1 MRQVG
6 DEESSEYELS
16 TDSDE
21 LDAELRQE
29 KKQAARAKRELA
41 QQMKDLLCKPR
52 QHEFLERFFAYSDD
66 TQATITQLG
75 ATVVPGEYWGRPVGR
90 DVESVPLPRE
100 EQERVAEERAVRR
113 NARFERH
120 FQRREDKRRRE
131 AELRSVRHEEE
142 AEEREKQRKKNFITR
157 RNDRRARAKEEKK
170 KKKKKKKQKKSKD
183 AGCVVLLACVCVCVW
198 RCGSVAV
205 WQCGSVCGSVW
216 QCVCVVVVCVC
227 VCVCVCGGVPVC
239 SGRAVHWLTNHVY
252 VPCFVAAATRSRTE
266 THLTTQ
272 KQRPWLLSRRLKPR
286 HKLRPTQRWLR
297 RRSVA
302 RKRRR
307 PSTPS
312 SSDRSRVLSST
323 SLAPAIMCPSN
334 DYPHA
339 VYHAGTTHR
348 KKSGMGRCLS
358 YDSPC
363 WLGWL
368 RVVAD

>member
-1 MRQVG
+1 MLCGMHAYLLVATMHQVG

-170 KKKKKKKQKKSKD
+170 KKKKKKQKKSKD
-183 AGCVVLLACVCVCVW
+183 AGWVVLLACVCVCVW

-227 VCVCVCGGVPVC
+227 VCVCVCV
-239 SGRAVHWLTNHVY
+239 W
-252 VPCFVAAATRSRTE
+252 
-266 THLTTQ
+266 
-272 KQRPWLLSRRLKPR
+272 
-286 HKLRPTQRWLR
+286 
-297 RRSVA
+297 
-302 RKRRR
+302 
-307 PSTPS
+307 
-312 SSDRSRVLSST
+312 
-323 SLAPAIMCPSN
+323 
-334 DYPHA
+334 
-339 VYHAGTTHR
+339 
-348 KKSGMGRCLS
+348 
-358 YDSPC
+358 
-363 WLGWL
+363 
-368 RVVAD
+368 

>member
-183 AGCVVLLACVCVCVW
+183 AGWVVLLACVCVCGCVCVW
-198 RCGSVAV
+198 LCVAV
-205 WQCGSVCGSVW
+205 WLCG
-216 QCVCVVVVCVC
+216 CVC
-227 VCVCVCGGVPVC
+227 VCVWLCVC
-239 SGRAVHWLTNHVY
+239 
-252 VPCFVAAATRSRTE
+252 AAACLCVR
-266 THLTTQ
+266 
-272 KQRPWLLSRRLKPR
+272 
-286 HKLRPTQRWLR
+286 
-297 RRSVA
+297 
-302 RKRRR
+302 
-307 PSTPS
+307 
-312 SSDRSRVLSST
+312 
-323 SLAPAIMCPSN
+323 
-334 DYPHA
+334 
-339 VYHAGTTHR
+339 G
-348 KKSGMGRCLS
+348 GRCIGLQTMS
-358 YDSPC
+358 MFLVFLPQRREA
-363 WLGWL
+363 G
-368 RVVAD
+368 RKHI